1 MLSFKL
7 FDNWACEGSYVVIEM
22 NDRKFTKT
30 TKDYE
35 PDQGECGTPEFVEGN
50 LIGEHKDDMSFED
63 VVLWFCDHQP
73 VFCRDYALCQLIEH
87 YVAQRDGYNDA
98 QAKKDALRDAARK
111 ERVRLRAIAKAEAKL
126 VQLKAGV

>member
-1 MLSFKL
+1 MLSFKV
-7 FDNWACEGSYVVIEM
+7 FDGWTSEGSYAVIEM

-30 TKDYE
+30 TRTYG
-35 PDQGECGTPEFVEGN
+35 PDQGESGTPGFVEGN
-50 LIGEHKDDMSFED
+50 LIGEVKEDMTFED
-63 VVLWFCDHQP
+63 VVLWFCDHQSIYL
-73 VFCRDYALCQLIEH
+73 RDYALGQLVEH
-87 YVAQRDGYNDA
+87 YVAQRDGYNNA